1 VCWLEQDFSSEW
13 MQTMAAE
20 MNLSETAL
28 VQTRAHGP
36 PPTSVPSLCLGGKL
50 HEPLDGTRRAILPAD
65 RLKATCG
72 VNDNQRMQWRIERHP
87 TPERS
92 VMAQVSIFNDV
103 IGPVMRGPS
112 SSHCAAALRIGR
124 LARDLMDGELTEV
137 LVEFDRAGSL
147 PTTHESQG
155 SDMGLFGGL
164 LGWDADDQRLPG
176 SAQWLAE
183 AGISLRI
190 ETVDVG
196 DPHPNTYRLT
206 LRNRREQHRLIAV
219 STGGGM
225 IEVISIDDVPLHMD
239 GGYHETL
246 VWLPPHCQPQ
256 FHADEV
262 LRHDQGDYVRS
273 DHDQS
278 DTVLWQVKGAGFVPV
293 EEMQPIRVKR
303 LAPVLPVPSRSG
315 IRLPF
320 TSCSEMLRNDAERHT
335 PLWLLGVQYEQARGG
350 FSEDEVLA
358 KMLRIID
365 ILKRSIQQGIAGT
378 QYEDR
383 VLGHQSGRFAELMR
397 TGQLLDAGPL
407 NRIVLYV
414 TALME
419 VKSSMGVI
427 VAAPTAGACA
437 ALPGAVIGM
446 AEAMGKDDTEMAK
459 AMLAAGLIGVFI
471 ATRWTFAAEVGGC
484 QAEGGAAASMAAAAL
499 VTLAGGTRDQAVAA
513 ASLAFQSM
521 LGLICD
527 PIANRVEAPCLGK
540 NVLAASNALAS
551 ANMALAD
558 FDPLIPLDE
567 VIDAAKA
574 VAEKMP
580 REHRCTSLGGLAVT
594 PTSLAIEKRLAE
606 LKSAGGCGG
615 CGCH

>member
-1 VCWLEQDFSSEW
+1 MS
-13 MQTMAAE
+13 A
-20 MNLSETAL
+20 
-28 VQTRAHGP
+28 
-36 PPTSVPSLCLGGKL
+36 
-50 HEPLDGTRRAILPAD
+50 
-65 RLKATCG
+65 
-72 VNDNQRMQWRIERHP
+72 
-87 TPERS
+87 
-92 VMAQVSIFNDV
+92 VSIFNDV

-124 LARDLMDGELTEV
+124 LARDLMEGDIAEV

-164 LGWDADDQRLPG
+164 LGWDADDERLPD
-176 SAQWLAE
+176 SAQALAN
-183 AGISLRI
+183 AGIKLRI

-206 LRNRREQHRLIAV
+206 LRNAREQHSLIAI

-225 IEVISIDDVPLHMD
+225 MEVHSIDGVPMPMD

-246 VWLPPHCQPQ
+246 IWLPRGASAE
-256 FHADEV
+256 FEAAEV
-262 LRHDQGDYVRS
+262 LQHDAGECQII
-273 DHDQS
+273 
-278 DTVLWQVKGAGFVPV
+278 QVKAAAFVATEHLPV
-293 EEMQPIRVKR
+293 MAVKR
-303 LAPVLPVPSRSG
+303 LAPVLPVPSRKDM
-315 IRLPF
+315 RVPF
-320 TSCSEMLRNDAERHT
+320 TSCTEMLTRDGERHT
-335 PLWLLGVQYEQARGG
+335 PLWQLAVEYEMARGNFTEG
-350 FSEDEVLA
+350 EVVE
-358 KMLRIID
+358 KMTAIVRILR
-365 ILKRSIQQGIAGT
+365 KSISSGIAGT

-383 VLGHQSGRFAELMR
+383 VLGHQSGRFHELMQA
-397 TGQLLDAGPL
+397 GKLLDGGAL

-446 AEAMGKDDTEMAK
+446 AEALGKTEEDMAQ
-459 AMLAAGLIGVFI
+459 AMLASGIIGVFI

-484 QAEGGAAASMAAAAL
+484 QAEGGAAARMAAAAL
-499 VTLAGGTRDQAVAA
+499 VTLAGGTRDQAIAA
-513 ASLAFQSM
+513 ASMAFQSM

-540 NVLAASNALAS
+540 NVMAASNALS
-551 ANMALAD
+551 CANMALAD

-567 VIDAAKA
+567 VIDAAKS
-574 VAEKMP
+574 VAAMMP
-580 REHRCTSLGGLAVT
+580 REHRCTSLGGLAIT
-594 PTSLAIEKRLAE
+594 PTSLEIERKLGA
-606 LKSAGGCGG
+606 KKVKGCGG